1 MINSSL
7 IKRIFAA
14 ALILAVMPVP
24 SAFADTGGDIAPGS
38 VTVNDLAVTPGLDES
53 WVNILFLGVNSLEI
67 TASSRA
73 GTMIICSV
81 NKSTGAVKLTS
92 LLGDTEAVIAGKG
105 RRLST
110 AYTYGG
116 AKLAVKAVNEN
127 FGMNITGYVVVDF
140 TGFAHLVDK
149 IGGIEAD
156 LTKEEAAAINRA
168 VIDQYEKLV
177 RQGNITE
184 LEDAKFGY
192 NAALLPEDG
201 GKKIHL
207 NGAQTLAYARVS
219 TGDGDIGR
227 AGRQR
232 NALNLLMAK
241 LKTRGM
247 LELLD
252 LLFASMDVMQINLDV
267 NTIMALGMR
276 ILLGEG
282 LSGAG
287 TFTLPVQGTYR
298 EERSNDGT
306 MLRGVDFDAN
316 RRALYSF
323 IYR

>member
-67 TASSRA
+67 SASSRA

-110 AYTYGG
+110 AYAYGG

-168 VIDQYEKLV
+168 VPDKS
-177 RQGNITE
+177 
-184 LEDAKFGY
+184 
-192 NAALLPEDG
+192 AALPENG

-219 TGDGDIGR
+219 TGDGDLGR

-232 NALNLLMAK
+232 NA
-241 LKTRGM
+241 
-247 LELLD
+247 
-252 LLFASMDVMQINLDV
+252 
-267 NTIMALGMR
+267 
-276 ILLGEG
+276 
-282 LSGAG
+282 
-287 TFTLPVQGTYR
+287 
-298 EERSNDGT
+298 
-306 MLRGVDFDAN
+306 
-316 RRALYSF
+316 
-323 IYR
+323 

>member
-24 SAFADTGGDIAPGS
+24 SAFAETGGDIAPGS

-53 WVNILFLGVNSLEI
+53 WVNILFLGANSLEI
-67 TASSRA
+67 SASSRA

-110 AYTYGG
+110 AYAYGG
-116 AKLAVKAVNEN
+116 ARLAVKAVNEN

-168 VIDQYEKLV
+168 VPD
-177 RQGNITE
+177 RS
-184 LEDAKFGY
+184 
-192 NAALLPEDG
+192 AALPENG

-207 NGAQTLAYARVS
+207 NGAQTLAYARIS
-219 TGDGDIGR
+219 TGDGDLGR

-267 NTIMALGMR
+267 NMIMALGMR

-306 MLRGVDFDAN
+306 MRRGVDFDAN

>member
-24 SAFADTGGDIAPGS
+24 SAFAETGGDIAPGS

-67 TASSRA
+67 SASSRA

-110 AYTYGG
+110 AYAYGG

-168 VIDQYEKLV
+168 VPDKS
-177 RQGNITE
+177 
-184 LEDAKFGY
+184 
-192 NAALLPEDG
+192 AALPENG

-219 TGDGDIGR
+219 TGDGDLGR

>member
-24 SAFADTGGDIAPGS
+24 SAFAETGGDIAPGS

-67 TASSRA
+67 SASSRA

-110 AYTYGG
+110 AYAYGG

-168 VIDQYEKLV
+168 VPDKS
-177 RQGNITE
+177 
-184 LEDAKFGY
+184 
-192 NAALLPEDG
+192 AALPENG

-219 TGDGDIGR
+219 TGDGDLGR

-298 EERSNDGT
+298 EEKSNDGT

>member
-24 SAFADTGGDIAPGS
+24 SAFAETGGDIAPGS

-127 FGMNITGYVVVDF
+127 YGINITGYVVVDF

-168 VIDQYEKLV
+168 VPG
-177 RQGNITE
+177 RS
-184 LEDAKFGY
+184 
-192 NAALLPEDG
+192 AALPENG

-219 TGDGDIGR
+219 TGDGDLGR

-298 EERSNDGT
+298 EERSNDGK

>member
-1 MINSSL
+1 VINSSL

-14 ALILAVMPVP
+14 ALILAVMPFS

-53 WVNILFLGVNSLEI
+53 WVNILFLGANSLELS
-67 TASSRA
+67 ASSRT

-105 RRLST
+105 CRLST
-110 AYTYGG
+110 AYAYGG
-116 AKLAVKAVNEN
+116 ARLAVKAVNEN

-140 TGFAHLVDK
+140 TGFASLVDK

-156 LTKEEAAAINRA
+156 LTKEEAAAINRT
-168 VIDQYEKLV
+168 VPD
-177 RQGNITE
+177 RS
-184 LEDAKFGY
+184 
-192 NAALLPEDG
+192 AALPDNG

-219 TGDGDIGR
+219 TGDGDLGR

-298 EERSNDGT
+298 EESSNDGT

>member
-24 SAFADTGGDIAPGS
+24 SAFAETGGDIAPGS

-67 TASSRA
+67 SASSRA

-110 AYTYGG
+110 AYAYGG

-168 VIDQYEKLV
+168 VPD
-177 RQGNITE
+177 RS
-184 LEDAKFGY
+184 
-192 NAALLPEDG
+192 AALPENG

-219 TGDGDIGR
+219 TGDGDLGR

>member
-24 SAFADTGGDIAPGS
+24 SAFAETGGDIAPGS

-110 AYTYGG
+110 AYAYGG

-168 VIDQYEKLV
+168 VPDKS
-177 RQGNITE
+177 
-184 LEDAKFGY
+184 
-192 NAALLPEDG
+192 AALPENG

-219 TGDGDIGR
+219 TGDGDLGR

-298 EERSNDGT
+298 EEKSNDGT

>member
-24 SAFADTGGDIAPGS
+24 SAFAETGGDIAPGS

-110 AYTYGG
+110 AYAYGG

-168 VIDQYEKLV
+168 VPDKS
-177 RQGNITE
+177 
-184 LEDAKFGY
+184 
-192 NAALLPEDG
+192 AALPENG

-219 TGDGDIGR
+219 TGDGDLGR

>member
-24 SAFADTGGDIAPGS
+24 SAFAETGGDIAPGS

-73 GTMIICSV
+73 GTMMICSV

-110 AYTYGG
+110 AYAYGG

-168 VIDQYEKLV
+168 VPD
-177 RQGNITE
+177 RS
-184 LEDAKFGY
+184 
-192 NAALLPEDG
+192 AALPDNG

-219 TGDGDIGR
+219 TGDGDLGR

-267 NTIMALGMR
+267 NTIIALGMR

-298 EERSNDGT
+298 EEKSNDGT
-306 MLRGVDFDAN
+306 MLRDVDFDAN